1 MITQEK
7 EIASMK
13 NLKIL
18 FTLILLL
25 CSISVAQAKTTKNK
39 PDNLYKILESI
50 YLLDKNKVYLGYK
63 MFSKI
68 CKPINKKNLNK
79 LLIDNNDDNLS
90 YTCFKNTHIINDF
103 LNNESTKLVIGSSHI
118 KVKSNSMYPSLFNT
132 LKGIPYLFVCDF
144 QNMDYFYLK
153 SIMFSR

>member
-1 MITQEK
+1 MRVYYI
-7 EIASMK
+7 
-13 NLKIL
+13 
-18 FTLILLL
+18 FLINRETYML
-25 CSISVAQAKTTKNK
+25 TKNK

-103 LNNESTKLVIGSSHI
+103 INNESTKLVIGSSHI
-118 KVKSNSMYPSLFNT
+118 KVK
-132 LKGIPYLFVCDF
+132 
-144 QNMDYFYLK
+144 
-153 SIMFSR
+153 

>member
-1 MITQEK
+1 MRVYYI
-7 EIASMK
+7 
-13 NLKIL
+13 
-18 FTLILLL
+18 FLINRETYML
-25 CSISVAQAKTTKNK
+25 TKNK

-68 CKPINKKNLNK
+68 CRPINKKNLNK

-90 YTCFKNTHIINDF
+90 YTCFNNTHIINDF

>member
-1 MITQEK
+1 
-7 EIASMK
+7 
-13 NLKIL
+13 
-18 FTLILLL
+18 
-25 CSISVAQAKTTKNK
+25 
-39 PDNLYKILESI
+39 
-50 YLLDKNKVYLGYK
+50 

-103 LNNESTKLVIGSSHI
+103 INNESTKLVIGSSHI

-144 QNMDYFYLK
+144 QNMDYFYLR

>member
-1 MITQEK
+1 MSKLVKKIGLTYVGKEEKVEK
-7 EIASMK
+7 EPAVSKQTKKEDAS
-13 NLKIL
+13 ISAQR
-18 FTLILLL
+18 ILL
-25 CSISVAQAKTTKNK
+25 A
-39 PDNLYKILESI
+39 

-103 LNNESTKLVIGSSHI
+103 INNESTKLVIGSSHI